1 MEEIKKAEEEHQKHV
16 EEVKAQEEKRRI
28 EAEEKVKEEKR
39 LEEEKIQREEEE
51 KRAALEAQ
59 RYSPEP
65 PKVEFLSN
73 DEDFADLPPGID
85 KEELKRDRL
94 RKETKAEEEAV
105 KKAAA
110 LRAKEEEELQK
121 QKNTMGDMENIAA
134 SILSKYS

>member
-1 MEEIKKAEEEHQKHV
+1 MEEIKKAEEEVQRQK
-16 EEVKAQEEKRRI
+16 EEVAAQEEKRRV

-51 KRAALEAQ
+51 KRATLEAA

-73 DEDFADLPPGID
+73 DEDFSDLPPGID

-105 KKAAA
+105 KKAAE
-110 LRAKEEEELQK
+110 LRAKEEEEL
-121 QKNTMGDMENIAA
+121 
-134 SILSKYS
+134 